1 MNNTALKA
9 RLCLSALVILV
20 LGLCGGLLIYQ
31 TAEDEPEGGVT
42 YVVVDGTAYP
52 VAPQS
57 SKRYVRGLEE
67 FGGKGSVLFD
77 EFSRWFGALWHGKS
91 LGITVGC
98 LSVLVSLGIFLFAG
112 YALPD
117 RD

>member
-1 MNNTALKA
+1 MSNTELKK
-9 RLCLSALVILV
+9 RLQLIGLVILV
-20 LGLCGGLLIYQ
+20 AGLLAGFLIYQ
-31 TAEDEPEGGVT
+31 TFADEPEGGIG
-42 YVVVDGTAYP
+42 YVIVDGVSYP
-52 VAPQS
+52 VDPQS
-57 SKRYVRGLEE
+57 SKRYLRDLEQ
-67 FGGKGSVLFD
+67 FGGKGSVLLD
-77 EFSRWFGALWHGKS
+77 QFSRWLGALWHGKM

>member
-1 MNNTALKA
+1 MNNAELKV
-9 RLCLSALVILV
+9 RLHLICLAILA
-20 LGLCGGLLIYQ
+20 LGLCGAWLIYQ
-31 TAEDEPEGGVT
+31 TADDAPEAGVT
-42 YVVVDGTAYP
+42 YIVVDGTAYP
-52 VAPQS
+52 VAPSS
-57 SKRYVRGLEE
+57 SKRYVRGLAE

-77 EFSRWFGALWHGKS
+77 EFSRWFGALWHGKR